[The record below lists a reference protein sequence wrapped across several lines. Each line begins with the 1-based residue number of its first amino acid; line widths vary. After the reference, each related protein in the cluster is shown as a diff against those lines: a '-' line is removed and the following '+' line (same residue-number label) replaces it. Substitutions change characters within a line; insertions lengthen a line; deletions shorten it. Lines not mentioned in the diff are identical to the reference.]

1 MSMTH
6 NQPDPGKNRF
16 WVGSHQPNN
25 TKQPLLLE
33 LREKMH
39 EKGPARVSMSKL
51 ISKAG
56 TIADAKAV
64 RETAEEI
71 LIRAADVDKY
81 VGILAEGAS

>member
-1 MSMTH
+1 MTH
-6 NQPDPGKNRF
+6 DLPDPGKNRF
-16 WVGSHQPNN
+16 WHGVHSPSN

-33 LREKMH
+33 LREKIH
-39 EKGPARVSMSKL
+39 ENGPARVAMSNL

-71 LIRAADVDKY
+71 LIRAGQVDKF
-81 VGILAEGAS
+81 VGILAEGSD

>member
-1 MSMTH
+1 MSKTH
-6 NQPDPGKNRF
+6 DLPDPGKNRF
-16 WVGSHQPNN
+16 WNGVHAPSNS
-25 TKQPLLLE
+25 KAPLTLE

-39 EKGPARVSMSKL
+39 ENGPARVSMSKL

-71 LIRAADVDKY
+71 LIRAGQVDKF
-81 VGILAEGAS
+81 VGILAEGSD

>member
-1 MSMTH
+1 MTH
-6 NQPDPGKNRF
+6 DLPDPGKNRF
-16 WVGSHQPNN
+16 WHGVHSPSN

-33 LREKMH
+33 LREKIH
-39 EKGPARVSMSKL
+39 ENGPARVAMSKL

-71 LIRAADVDKY
+71 LIRAGQVDKF
-81 VGILAEGAS
+81 VGILAEGSD

>member
-1 MSMTH
+1 MTH
-6 NQPDPGKNRF
+6 DLPDPGKNRF
-16 WVGSHQPNN
+16 WHGVHSPSN

-33 LREKMH
+33 LREKIH
-39 EKGPARVSMSKL
+39 EHGSARTSMSKL

-71 LIRAADVDKY
+71 LIRAGQVDKF
-81 VGILAEGAS
+81 VGILAEGSD

>member
-1 MSMTH
+1 MTH
-6 NQPDPGKNRF
+6 DLPDPGKNRF
-16 WVGSHQPNN
+16 WHGVHSPSN

-33 LREKMH
+33 LREKIH
-39 EKGPARVSMSKL
+39 EHGQARTSMSKL

-71 LIRAADVDKY
+71 LIRAGQVDKF
-81 VGILAEGAS
+81 VGILAEGSD